1 MLGIIGKYIG
11 MISLYDIHGISI
23 PCSIIKA
30 GPCTITQIKTID
42 KDSYCSIQLGFEHKN
57 EKNTNKPLKGHFKKA
72 NTLPHK
78 KLVEFTGYFPNLKLG
93 DNIKVNIFHENE
105 LINITG
111 FSKGKGFQGV
121 VKRHGFAGVGES
133 THGQHNR
140 LRAPGSIGA
149 GSDPSR
155 VFKGTLMAGRTG
167 NERITIKNIKLIKI
181 DIEKDLLI
189 VKGSVPG
196 YKNSYLII
204 NKIINGSK
212 SI

>member
-1 MLGIIGKYIG
+1 MPGIIGKYIG
-11 MISLYDIHGISI
+11 MINLYQNGISI

-30 GPCTITQIKTID
+30 GPCTVTQIKTID
-42 KDSYCSIQLGFEHKN
+42 KDGYCAIQLGFESK
-57 EKNTNKPLKGHFKKA
+57 KKINKPLKGHFK
-72 NTLPHK
+72 NILPNK
-78 KLVEFTGYFPNLKLG
+78 KIVEFKGDFPNLKLG
-93 DNIKVNIFHENE
+93 DNIKVNIFNENE

-111 FSKGKGFQGV
+111 ISKGKGFQGV
-121 VKRHGFAGVGES
+121 IKRHRFSGVGES

-167 NERITIKNIKLIKI
+167 NNRITIKKINLIKI

-204 NKIINGSK
+204 NKINK
-212 SI
+212 WK

>member
-1 MLGIIGKYIG
+1 MQGIIGKYIG
-11 MISLYDIHGISI
+11 MINLYQNGISI

-30 GPCTITQIKTID
+30 GPCTVTQIKTID
-42 KDSYCSIQLGFEHKN
+42 KDGYCAIQLGFEYK
-57 EKNTNKPLKGHFKKA
+57 KKINKPLKGHFK
-72 NTLPHK
+72 NILPNK
-78 KLVEFTGYFPNLKLG
+78 KIVEFKGDFPNLKLG
-93 DNIKVNIFHENE
+93 DNIKVNIFNENE

-111 FSKGKGFQGV
+111 ISKGKGFQGV
-121 VKRHGFAGVGES
+121 IKRHRFSGVGES

-167 NERITIKNIKLIKI
+167 NNRITIKNINLIKI

-204 NKIINGSK
+204 NKINK
-212 SI
+212 WK